1 VSGKQLAQNE
11 LQVIGSR
18 CGRKQDLIN
27 TVSLVAEGKTKSIVT
42 DQLPFEAIN
51 EALAKLR
58 SGEVLGRLVLQM
70 T

>member
-1 VSGKQLAQNE
+1 M
-11 LQVIGSR
+11 IGSR

-27 TVSLVAEGKTKSIVT
+27 TVRLVAAGETKSIVT
-42 DQLPFEAIN
+42 DQLPFDQIN

-70 T
+70 ACSISFPFS